1 MAKKET
7 NINNI
12 NNDMSVLFSNLKGII
27 QISDINSVRLSGSNA
42 IYWHLKSGESF
53 ELIFPNDRIA
63 KKVLINTL
71 YYLNKCAVKKDWIV
85 IFSESVCLLSQLP
98 IDDLVSYTNALD
110 IVNVNMYDI
119 LSNYLNTYNAE
130 IDLG

>member
-12 NNDMSVLFSNLKGII
+12 NNDMSVLFSNIKGMI
-27 QISDINSVRLSGSNA
+27 QISDINSVRLSGSNG
-42 IYWHLKSGESF
+42 IYWHLKSGDSF

-71 YYLNKCAVKKDWIV
+71 YYLNKCAVKKDSIV

-98 IDDLVSYTNALD
+98 IDELVLYTNSLD
-110 IVNVNMYDI
+110 IVNVNTYDI
-119 LSNYLNTYNAE
+119 LRNYLNTYNAE